1 MNAPSEQELL
11 FNRGTVLKILSND
24 MGVIEAEMV
33 PMYQQVDNLI
43 STSGIKESLLKQYSY
58 KDLAEMVAGEQSKAD
73 FYVEYFETLP
83 DLEQFLTV
91 NQAQRTKYDL
101 ANTVVELNEELAGS
115 INPRDY
121 WKFRDI
127 IDQIVDANKTPL
139 TTNNRYAAAK
149 KLLQMLDKHGL
160 LYDGTTEFIRNNLD
174 DIFQPPTYNPILDD
188 PVTKLLANLKTVN
201 KQVPV
206 VLKNL
211 EEYHLQELVEMI
223 KTKPHIAAKMIW
235 NQYLQHVK
243 KLPNSN
249 ADFIKQVEALPK
261 FFVDGN
267 VISYQEAILLK
278 KNIDANKPIG

>member
-1 MNAPSEQELL
+1 
-11 FNRGTVLKILSND
+11 
-24 MGVIEAEMV
+24 
-33 PMYQQVDNLI
+33 
-43 STSGIKESLLKQYSY
+43 
-58 KDLAEMVAGEQSKAD
+58 
-73 FYVEYFETLP
+73 
-83 DLEQFLTV
+83 
-91 NQAQRTKYDL
+91 
-101 ANTVVELNEELAGS
+101 
-115 INPRDY
+115 
-121 WKFRDI
+121 
-127 IDQIVDANKTPL
+127 
-139 TTNNRYAAAK
+139 
-149 KLLQMLDKHGL
+149 MLDKHGL
-160 LYDGTTEFIRNNLD
+160 LYDGTSEFIRNNLD